1 MPRGMVVGGW
11 VRNTSNIGVVRRDLV
26 VVRRIGEREI
36 LGDECSRSESCQNSS
51 P

>member
-11 VRNTSNIGVVRRDLV
+11 VRNTSNIVGVVRRDLV

-36 LGDECSRSESCQNSS
+36 LDPG
-51 P
+51 